1 MNSFMSWVGGKKALR
16 EEVLARFPTYYERYI
31 EVFGGAGWVLFHKPP
46 GMDFEVWN
54 DYNGN
59 LANLY
64 RCVREN
70 PNKLKYK
77 LRYVLNSREDFER
90 IANLHKNG
98 IFPKLCDVDRA
109 AKFYQL
115 IRYSYASGL
124 DSFASQPHSIWSDF
138 PMIDLAARRLQK
150 VIIEN
155 KDFEK
160 LIRQYDRPVSFFYCD
175 PPYFATENYYK
186 DVGFKTKDH
195 IRLRDTLLGISGKF
209 LVSYNDCPEIRE
221 IWNKPNI
228 HIEEISRLN
237 NLAQR
242 YDGGCQYAE
251 LFIIRTV
258 LDINDTVVDVE
269 IEEPEPT
276 EQFANDDFYVDIPP
290 QFDESEQSENALSG
304 FLKIEKDD
312 QTDNNLY
319 YKLGAMFKNGF
330 GTEADISKAVEYF
343 NKSADMNKWSS
354 YQLGRLYL
362 FGAEGLEKDKEKAVE
377 WLTKSANDGNEYAQ
391 NLLDNI
397 DDFESQMLRNTVM
410 GLFVN
415 LSRCIEDDYY
425 KRYNSVRQTVDKKL
439 KQMIRLKKQDMGI
452 KDDNTMAMQ

>member
-1 MNSFMSWVGGKKALR
+1 MNSFMSWVGGKKNLR
-16 EEVLARFPTYYERYI
+16 DAVLARFPPYYERYI

-54 DYNGN
+54 DFNGN
-59 LANLY
+59 LSNLY
-64 RCVREN
+64 RCVRDK

-77 LRYVLNSREDFER
+77 LRYVLNSREDFDR
-90 IANLHKNG
+90 IASLHKRG
-98 IFPKLCDVDRA
+98 IFSKLCDVDRA

-124 DSFASQPHSIWSDF
+124 DSFASQPHSIWTDF

-186 DVGFKTKDH
+186 DVGFTAKDH
-195 IRLRDTLLGISGKF
+195 IRLRDALLDIKGRF

-221 IWNKPNI
+221 IWHKPNI

-251 LFIIRTV
+251 LLIS
-258 LDINDTVVDVE
+258 NYDTSE
-269 IEEPEPT
+269 RAKAIK
-276 EQFANDDFYVDIPP
+276 QLSL
-290 QFDESEQSENALSG
+290 FD
-304 FLKIEKDD
+304 
-312 QTDNNLY
+312 
-319 YKLGAMFKNGF
+319 
-330 GTEADISKAVEYF
+330 
-343 NKSADMNKWSS
+343 
-354 YQLGRLYL
+354 
-362 FGAEGLEKDKEKAVE
+362 
-377 WLTKSANDGNEYAQ
+377 
-391 NLLDNI
+391 
-397 DDFESQMLRNTVM
+397 
-410 GLFVN
+410 
-415 LSRCIEDDYY
+415 
-425 KRYNSVRQTVDKKL
+425 
-439 KQMIRLKKQDMGI
+439 
-452 KDDNTMAMQ
+452 